1 MALSG
6 LISIHDVM
14 PETRERVTDILEQL
28 AWLPP
33 AAVTL
38 LVVPGKDWRAA
49 DLDWL
54 RDLSER
60 GYPLAGHGWR
70 HRCDTPKSFHHR
82 LHSAFISRDAAE
94 HLSLD
99 EERIIALIQDC
110 HRWFVEHGLTPGPL
124 YVPPAWALGAVN
136 KRRLAALPFRYYE
149 TLGGLY
155 DARDQRFH
163 PMPLLGF
170 EADTTLRAWSLNLF
184 NRGNYL
190 AALATGRTLRVSIHP
205 QDLQLRLGA
214 QVLPWV
220 RRLERPLEAYA

>member
-1 MALSG
+1 MALQG

-14 PETRERVTDILEQL
+14 PETRQRVSEILEQL
-28 AWLPP
+28 SALPP
-33 AAVTL
+33 GAVTL
-38 LVVPGKDWRAA
+38 LVVPGKDWQAD

-54 RDLSER
+54 RDLSEQ

-70 HRCDTPKSFHHR
+70 HRCDPPRSLHHR

-99 EERIIALIQDC
+99 EEGIVTLIRDC
-110 HRWFVEHGLTPGPL
+110 HRWFVERGLTPGPL
-124 YVPPAWALGAVN
+124 YVPPAWALGAVD
-136 KRRLAALPFRYYE
+136 KSRLSALPFRYYE

-155 DARDQRFH
+155 DAREKRFQ

-170 EADTTLRAWSLNLF
+170 EADTAFRAWSLNLF
-184 NRGNYL
+184 NRINFVT
-190 AALATGRTLRVSIHP
+190 ALTTGRPLRVSIHP
-205 QDLQLRLGA
+205 QDLQLRLGE

-220 RRLERPLEAYA
+220 RRLERPLVYA

>member
-1 MALSG
+1 MALQG

-14 PETRERVTDILEQL
+14 PETRQRVSEILEQL
-28 AWLPP
+28 SALPP
-33 AAVTL
+33 GAVTL
-38 LVVPGKDWRAA
+38 LVVPGKDWQAD

-54 RDLSER
+54 RDLSEQ

-70 HRCDTPKSFHHR
+70 HRCDPPRSLHHR

-99 EERIIALIQDC
+99 EEGIVTLIRDC
-110 HRWFVEHGLTPGPL
+110 HRWFVERGLTPGPL
-124 YVPPAWALGAVN
+124 YVPPAWALGAVD
-136 KRRLAALPFRYYE
+136 KSRLSALPFRYYE

-155 DARDQRFH
+155 DARKKWFQ

-170 EADTTLRAWSLNLF
+170 EADTAFRAWSLNLF
-184 NRGNYL
+184 NRINFVT
-190 AALATGRTLRVSIHP
+190 ALTTGRPLRVSIHP
-205 QDLQLRLGA
+205 QDLQLRLGE

-220 RRLERPLEAYA
+220 RRLERPLVYA

>member
-1 MALSG
+1 M
-6 LISIHDVM
+6 
-14 PETRERVTDILEQL
+14 
-28 AWLPP
+28 
-33 AAVTL
+33 
-38 LVVPGKDWRAA
+38 
-49 DLDWL
+49 
-54 RDLSER
+54 
-60 GYPLAGHGWR
+60 
-70 HRCDTPKSFHHR
+70 
-82 LHSAFISRDAAE
+82 
-94 HLSLD
+94 
-99 EERIIALIQDC
+99 
-110 HRWFVEHGLTPGPL
+110 EHGLTPGPL

-155 DARDQRFH
+155 DARDQRFQ

-190 AALATGRTLRVSIHP
+190 AALASGRTLRVSIHP

>member
-1 MALSG
+1 MLFRS
-6 LISIHDVM
+6 L
-14 PETRERVTDILEQL
+14 
-28 AWLPP
+28 
-33 AAVTL
+33 
-38 LVVPGKDWRAA
+38 
-49 DLDWL
+49 
-54 RDLSER
+54 
-60 GYPLAGHGWR
+60 
-70 HRCDTPKSFHHR
+70 HHR

-190 AALATGRTLRVSIHP
+190 AALASGRTLRVSIHP

>member
-14 PETRERVTDILEQL
+14 PETRERVTDILERI

-70 HRCDTPKSFHHR
+70 HGS
-82 LHSAFISRDAAE
+82 SAPAA
-94 HLSLD
+94 
-99 EERIIALIQDC
+99 
-110 HRWFVEHGLTPGPL
+110 
-124 YVPPAWALGAVN
+124 
-136 KRRLAALPFRYYE
+136 
-149 TLGGLY
+149 
-155 DARDQRFH
+155 AR
-163 PMPLLGF
+163 GC
-170 EADTTLRAWSLNLF
+170 TS
-184 NRGNYL
+184 
-190 AALATGRTLRVSIHP
+190 
-205 QDLQLRLGA
+205 
-214 QVLPWV
+214 
-220 RRLERPLEAYA
+220 

>member
-1 MALSG
+1 MTLRG
-6 LISIHDVM
+6 LVSIHDVM
-14 PETRERVTDILEQL
+14 PETRSRVSEILEQL
-28 AWLPP
+28 SALPP
-33 AAVTL
+33 GAVTL
-38 LVVPGKDWRAA
+38 LVVPGKDWHAD

-70 HRCDTPKSFHHR
+70 HRCDPPRGVRHR
-82 LHSAFISRDAAE
+82 LHSALISRDAAE

-99 EERIIALIQDC
+99 EAGIVSLIRDC

-124 YVPPAWALGAVN
+124 YVPPAWALGAVE
-136 KRRLAALPFRYYE
+136 KTRLSALPFRYYE

-155 DARDQRFH
+155 DAREKHFQ

-170 EADTTLRAWSLNLF
+170 EADTPVRALGLNLF
-184 NRGNYL
+184 NRVNFL
-190 AALATGRTLRVSIHP
+190 TALATGRPLRVAIHP
-205 QDLQLRLGA
+205 QDLQLRLGE

-220 RRLERPLEAYA
+220 RRLERPLAYA